1 MFWTKM
7 KIQFDTAFNSSYLC
21 QPVYTIDG
29 KLLAIELIC
38 RFSSADSKLVMPT
51 ELVLNLLTPQQ
62 LLRFLNEQQIWA
74 GEHARWFS
82 DNQVILNISVE
93 EKQVAL
99 LLEDENLRNAFSMH
113 TFIHLNLSESF
124 PRLSE
129 GKNNQQL
136 VALKKYF
143 PLCLENFGSGTIN
156 MVPVFDHLFQW
167 VKLDK
172 NLFWQL
178 CEGEHFTIVMPSLIR
193 NVNRFC
199 RNIVVDGLDSQDYFD
214 ALRKVEI
221 QGVKGLL
228 WPGVEPAELD
238 SLLVRPSQFH

>member
-1 MFWTKM
+1 M

-21 QPVYTIDG
+21 QPVYTTEG
-29 KLLAIELIC
+29 KLLAVELIC

-51 ELVLNLLTPQQ
+51 ELVLNLLSPQQ
-62 LLRFLNEQQIWA
+62 LLSFLDEQQVWA
-74 GEHARWFS
+74 NEHAQWFH

-99 LLEDENLRNAFSMH
+99 LLGDEKIREAFKAHS
-113 TFIHLNLSESF
+113 FIHLNLSESF
-124 PRLSE
+124 PQLSQ
-129 GKNNQQL
+129 GRSNAQL
-136 VALKKYF
+136 VALKQHF
-143 PLCLENFGSGTIN
+143 TLWLENFGSGSITMAPI
-156 MVPVFDHLFQW
+156 FDHLFQW

-178 CEGEHFTIVMPSLIR
+178 YDGEHFTIVMPSLIR

-199 RNIVVDGLDSQDYFD
+199 RNIVVDGLDSQEYFD
-214 ALRKVEI
+214 ALRKKDV

-228 WPGVEPAELD
+228 WPGVDPAELD
-238 SLLVRPSQFH
+238 SLLNRPAQFQ

>member
-1 MFWTKM
+1 M

-21 QPVYTIDG
+21 QPVYTIEG
-29 KLLAIELIC
+29 KLLAVELIC

-62 LLRFLNEQQIWA
+62 LLRFLTEQQIWA
-74 GEHARWFS
+74 CEHAQWFT

-99 LLEDENLRNAFSMH
+99 LLEDENLRNAFSTY

-129 GKNNQQL
+129 GRNNEQV
-136 VALKKYF
+136 VALNKYF
-143 PLCLENFGSGTIN
+143 PLWLENFGSGSITMAPI
-156 MVPVFDHLFQW
+156 FDHLFQW

-178 CEGEHFTIVMPSLIR
+178 YEGENFTIVMPSLVR
-193 NVNRFC
+193 NVSRFC

-214 ALRKVEI
+214 ALRKADI
-221 QGVKGLL
+221 QGMKGLL

-238 SLLVRPSQFH
+238 SLLIRPAQFH